1 MGSTQEHAQAEQAP
15 TPSTDSQARGVK
27 AVLKKVRPARQP
39 LDPALD
45 NLIKE
50 VRKRRPKA
58 DTKAIERAYAMAEEA
73 HRGQMRKSGDPFITH
88 PLGVA
93 LILAQLG
100 LDETSIMAA
109 LLHDA
114 VEDTELSLVEVE
126 QSMGFDVASLIDG
139 LTKLDKIRFRSKEQ
153 SRAEN
158 IRKMIIATARDI
170 RVLLIKLADRLH
182 NMRTLAPLRPEKR
195 EVISIETIEVY
206 APLAHRLGMYAIKWE
221 LEDLAFATMHPKRFE
236 EILSLVQQ
244 REPQRE
250 LLLEEVTHGIEK
262 KLREVKIKS
271 EVSGRPK
278 HLYSIYQKLMVR
290 GKQFDEIFDL
300 MGIRVVV
307 DNVKDCYGALGAIH
321 TLFTPLPGRF
331 KDYIAMPKFNMYQSL
346 HTTVMG
352 STGRPI
358 EIQIRTHE
366 MHRAAEFGIAAH
378 WLYKEQQKGKVREE
392 EMAWLQRVMD
402 WQRESSDPREFMES
416 LKIDLYS
423 DEVFV
428 FTPKGDVID
437 LSRGATPLDF
447 AYTIHTEVG
456 HRTVGARVNGK
467 LVALNHELQSG
478 DSVDI
483 ITSKGPARPSR
494 DWLGIVRTPRARN
507 KIRQW
512 FARERREDALAQGRE
527 ALVQAMRKQGLPVDK
542 VSKGQVLG
550 TVAEELH
557 YPDLDSMHV
566 AIGEGRL
573 STQSV
578 TSRVIRLFEPEAAE
592 EEDEDVDFPSRPPRA
607 LRQRK
612 SRGKG
617 VIVEG
622 HDDLLVRLARCCTPV
637 PGDQIIGFLT
647 RGRGVSVHRFDC
659 PNAMALRAS
668 NEEGRMIDVWWDSQQ
683 QGTFI
688 AAIQIEA
695 LDRAKL
701 LRDVTA
707 AISDQGLHILSSTTR
722 TGRDGIAAL
731 SFTFELGDPSH
742 LEHVI
747 SSVKNV
753 DSVFDAYRVVPS
765 AARG

>member
-331 KDYIAMPKFNMYQSL
+331 KDYIAMTKFNMYQSL

-392 EMAWLQRVMD
+392 EMSWLQRVMD

-592 EEDEDVDFPSRPPRA
+592 EEDEDVDFPSKPPRT

-707 AISDQGLHILSSTTR
+707 AISDQGIHILSSTTR

>member
-250 LLLEEVTHGIEK
+250 LLLEEVTHGIDK

-707 AISDQGLHILSSTTR
+707 AISDQGIHILSSTTR

>member
-1 MGSTQEHAQAEQAP
+1 MGSIQEHTQAEQAS
-15 TPSTDSQARGVK
+15 PSSSDSQARGVK
-27 AVLKKVRPARQP
+27 AVLKKVRPTRQP
-39 LDPALD
+39 LSPALD

-58 DTKAIERAYAMAEEA
+58 DVKKIERAYHMAEEA
-73 HRGQMRKSGDPFITH
+73 HRGQLRKSGDPFISH

-93 LILAQLG
+93 MILAQLG
-100 LDETSIMAA
+100 LDETSIAAA

-126 QSMGFDVASLIDG
+126 TSMGFDVASLIDG

-182 NMRTLAPLRPEKR
+182 NMRTLAPLRAEKR
-195 EVISIETIEVY
+195 EVISIETLEVY

-221 LEDLAFATMHPKRFE
+221 LEDLAFETMHPKRFE
-236 EILSLVQQ
+236 EISSLVQQ
-244 REPQRE
+244 REPERE
-250 LLLEEVTHGIEK
+250 RLLVEVTESIEK

-278 HLYSIYQKLMVR
+278 HLYSIYEKLIVR

-307 DNVKDCYGALGAIH
+307 DNVKDCYASLGAIH

-358 EIQIRTHE
+358 EIQIRTHD

-378 WLYKEQQKGKVREE
+378 WLYKERQKGKVPEDE
-392 EMAWLQRVMD
+392 IAWLQRVMD
-402 WQRESSDPREFMES
+402 WQRESADPREFMES

-483 ITSKGPARPSR
+483 ITNKGPSSPSR
-494 DWLGIVRTPRARN
+494 DWLGIVKTPRARN

-512 FARERREDALAQGRE
+512 FTRERREDALAQGRE
-527 ALVQAMRKQGLPVDK
+527 ALAQAMRKQGLPVDK
-542 VSKGQVLG
+542 ITKGRVLG
-550 TVAEELH
+550 TIAEELH

-566 AIGEGRL
+566 GIGEGRL

-578 TSRVIRLFEPEAAE
+578 TSRVIRLFEPEAKE
-592 EEDEDVDFPSRPPRA
+592 EEYEDVDFPSAPPRR

-637 PGDQIIGFLT
+637 PGDQIVGFLT
-647 RGRGVSVHRFDC
+647 RGRGVSVHRYDC
-659 PNAMALRAS
+659 PNAAALRS
-668 NEEGRMIDVWWDSQQ
+668 VNEEGRMIDVWWDSQQ

-701 LRDVTA
+701 LRDITA
-707 AISDQGLHILSSTTR
+707 AISDQGIHILSSTTR

-747 SSVKNV
+747 TSVKSV

>member
-1 MGSTQEHAQAEQAP
+1 MGSTQEHTQADQAP
-15 TPSTDSQARGVK
+15 APSQDSQGRGVK

-114 VEDTELSLVEVE
+114 VEDTELTLVEVE

-158 IRKMIIATARDI
+158 IRKMIIAPARDI

-307 DNVKDCYGALGAIH
+307 DNVKDCYGAVGAIH

-483 ITSKGPARPSR
+483 ITTKGPARPSR
-494 DWLGIVRTPRARN
+494 DWLGIVKTPRARN

-592 EEDEDVDFPSRPPRA
+592 EEDEDVDFPSKPPRT

-707 AISDQGLHILSSTTR
+707 AISDQGIHILSSTTR

-765 AARG
+765 QARG

>member
-331 KDYIAMPKFNMYQSL
+331 KDYIAMTKFNMYQSL

-592 EEDEDVDFPSRPPRA
+592 EEDEDVDFPSRPPRT

-707 AISDQGLHILSSTTR
+707 AISDQGIHILSSTTR

>member
-1 MGSTQEHAQAEQAP
+1 MGSIHEHTQAEQAS
-15 TPSTDSQARGVK
+15 PSSSDSQARGVK
-27 AVLKKVRPARQP
+27 AVLKKVRPTRQP
-39 LDPALD
+39 LSPALD

-58 DTKAIERAYAMAEEA
+58 DVKMIERAYHMAEEA
-73 HRGQMRKSGDPFITH
+73 HRGQLRKSGDPFISH

-93 LILAQLG
+93 MILAQLG
-100 LDETSIMAA
+100 LDETSIAAA

-126 QSMGFDVASLIDG
+126 TSMGFDVASLIDG

-182 NMRTLAPLRPEKR
+182 NMRTLAPLRAEKR
-195 EVISIETIEVY
+195 EVISIETLEVY

-221 LEDLAFATMHPKRFE
+221 LEDLAFETMHPKRFE
-236 EILSLVQQ
+236 EISSLVQQ
-244 REPQRE
+244 REPERE
-250 LLLEEVTHGIEK
+250 RLLVEVTESIEK

-278 HLYSIYQKLMVR
+278 HLYSIYEKLIVR

-307 DNVKDCYGALGAIH
+307 DNVKDCYASLGAIH

-358 EIQIRTHE
+358 EIQIRTHD

-378 WLYKEQQKGKVREE
+378 WLYKERQKGKVPEDE
-392 EMAWLQRVMD
+392 IAWLQRVMD
-402 WQRESSDPREFMES
+402 WQRESADPREFMES

-483 ITSKGPARPSR
+483 ITSKGPSSPSR
-494 DWLGIVRTPRARN
+494 DWLAIVKTPRARN

-512 FARERREDALAQGRE
+512 FTRERREDALAQGRE
-527 ALVQAMRKQGLPVDK
+527 ALAQAMRKQGLPVDK
-542 VSKGQVLG
+542 ITKGRVLG
-550 TVAEELH
+550 TIAEELH

-566 AIGEGRL
+566 GIGEGRL

-578 TSRVIRLFEPEAAE
+578 TSRVIRLFEPETKE
-592 EEDEDVDFPSRPPRA
+592 EEYEDVDFPSAPPRR

-637 PGDQIIGFLT
+637 PGDQIVGFLT
-647 RGRGVSVHRFDC
+647 RGRGVSVHRYDC
-659 PNAMALRAS
+659 PNAAALRS
-668 NEEGRMIDVWWDSQQ
+668 VNEEGRMIDVWWDSQQ

-701 LRDVTA
+701 LRDITA
-707 AISDQGLHILSSTTR
+707 AISDQGIHILSSTTR

-747 SSVKNV
+747 TSVKSV

>member
-1 MGSTQEHAQAEQAP
+1 MGSIQEHTQAEKVP
-15 TPSTDSQARGVK
+15 SPSTESQARGVK

-39 LDPALD
+39 LDPALE

-50 VRKRRPKA
+50 VRKQRPKA
-58 DTKAIERAYAMAEEA
+58 DTKAIERAYVMAEEV

-114 VEDTELSLVEVE
+114 VEDTELTLVEVE
-126 QSMGFDVASLIDG
+126 QTLGFDVASLIDG
-139 LTKLDKIRFRSKEQ
+139 LTKLDKIRFRSAEQ

-236 EILSLVQQ
+236 EISSLVQQ

-250 LLLEEVTHGIEK
+250 LLLEEVTRGVEK

-278 HLYSIYQKLMVR
+278 HLYSIYQKHMVR

-352 STGRPI
+352 SSGRPI

-392 EMAWLQRVMD
+392 EIAWLQRVMD

-478 DSVDI
+478 DSVEI
-483 ITSKGPARPSR
+483 ITSKGPAHPTR

-527 ALVQAMRKQGLPVDK
+527 ALVQAMRKQGLPVEK
-542 VSKGQVLG
+542 ITKGQVLE

-557 YPDLDSMHV
+557 YADLDSMHV

-592 EEDEDVDFPSRPPRA
+592 EEDEDVDWPSPPRK
-607 LRQRK
+607 LRK
-612 SRGKG
+612 SKGRGKG
-617 VIVEG
+617 VIVAG

-637 PGDQIIGFLT
+637 PGDQIVGFLT

-659 PNAMALRAS
+659 PNAVALRAS
-668 NEEGRMIDVWWDSQQ
+668 NEEGRMIEVWWDSQQ

-701 LRDVTA
+701 LRDVTS
-707 AISDQGLHILSSTTR
+707 AISDQGIHILSSTTR
-722 TGRDGIAAL
+722 TGRDGVAAL

-742 LEHVI
+742 LEHVL
-747 SSVKNV
+747 SSVKTV